1 MNNSN
6 TPNVDVVMER
16 MFDEMDDI
24 LESANRL
31 IVISELLNDPE
42 YDKWRVLQ
50 ELGSEYPSVIAEL
63 REIVERSEVS
73 YQYLQNLQKDKVP
86 RNLDAV
92 G

>member
-24 LESANRL
+24 LEAAHRL

-42 YDKWRVLQ
+42 YDKWRVIQ
-50 ELGSEYPSVIAEL
+50 ELQREYPSVIAEL

-73 YQYLQNLQKDKVP
+73 YRYLQNLQKVKDP
-86 RNLDAV
+86 QTTEAI